1 MRFWDSSAV
10 LPLIIRE
17 ETSATVA
24 DLLGEDGD
32 VAVWWGSWAE
42 TSVAISRLRREG
54 VLGEETEGEA
64 RSRLDLL
71 ASTWRETLPTD
82 GLRLLAVLL
91 SRSHPLKAADCFQLA
106 AVLRWCEGDT
116 NGTGFVCLDERLR
129 GAAED
134 EGFDV
139 LPEPSDEGG
148 EA

>member
-1 MRFWDSSAV
+1 MV
-10 LPLIIRE
+10 LPLIVRE
-17 ETSATVA
+17 ATSATVA
-24 DLLGEDGD
+24 GLLGEDGD
-32 VAVWWGSWAE
+32 MAVWWGSWAE

-54 VLGEETEGEA
+54 VLGEETEEEA

-106 AVLRWCEGDT
+106 AALRWCEGDT
-116 NGTGFVCLDERLR
+116 NRMGFVCLDEKLR

-134 EGFDV
+134 EGFGV
-139 LPEPSDEGG
+139 LPEREEDPS
-148 EA
+148 

>member
-32 VAVWWGSWAE
+32 MAVWWGSWAE

-54 VLGEETEGEA
+54 VLGEETEEEA

-71 ASTWRETLPTD
+71 TGTWRETRPTD

-106 AVLRWCEGDT
+106 AALRWCEGDT
-116 NGTGFVCLDERLR
+116 NGKGLVCFDERLR
-129 GAAED
+129 RAASD

-139 LPEPSDEGG
+139 LPEREEDPS
-148 EA
+148 